1 MARAK
6 LTARTFS
13 TEVTPLPGSWTFR
26 EGRAAL
32 KRLPEEY
39 RCCYLIYNSCRF
51 EEFGDSARYSRLHA
65 PVETGTAPRRR
76 RGLRITRFR
85 VNTKARSLH
94 RSSSS
99 ITTHFVG
106 LVIEERGNGFHIV
119 RFRVDTKARS
129 FRCSSFVGTSCESFA
144 PAQAPG
150 LTLSAAPPLPARPA
164 CAGPGGDPVP
174 DPLCWAPVLFW
185 GSGNWLQIVRSA
197 ASGRAHSFRN
207 SSSSIT
213 TRFAGLVIE
222 ERGERERKSRSP
234 ERRIGSRSDHGAG
247 EGIVPELPGR

>member
-76 RGLRITRFR
+76 SKLHISRFR
-85 VNTKARSLH
+85 
-94 RSSSS
+94 
-99 ITTHFVG
+99 
-106 LVIEERGNGFHIV
+106 
-119 RFRVDTKARS
+119 
-129 FRCSSFVGTSCESFA
+129 
-144 PAQAPG
+144 QAWRK
-150 LTLSAAPPLPARPA
+150 LAHSAAPPLKTGPALLGSGFVLGKRELAPYRSLRRERQSSFIPQFLLFDHDPLRWARDRGTGGAGKKIVVTGTPDRVTARSRCRGRYRPGA
-164 CAGPGGDPVP
+164 PWPVRAARDGRRP
-174 DPLCWAPVLFW
+174 DP
-185 GSGNWLQIVRSA
+185 A
-197 ASGRAHSFRN
+197 AARTPPA
-207 SSSSIT
+207 
-213 TRFAGLVIE
+213 
-222 ERGERERKSRSP
+222 
-234 ERRIGSRSDHGAG
+234 GAG
-247 EGIVPELPGR
+247 APCGHTRDTCAWPPASPT